1 MTRVRDRLAD
11 RMTLK
16 DIATQVQQP
25 YHTVYQYVRAQRLEL
40 EKWGE
45 RDHLVPSATVDH
57 LRDHYARQAALHRRA
72 VPLSVAA
79 SMLGLTVPGVQRL
92 VEDGV
97 LAADDRAHDGRRM
110 VTRES
115 VAAAQT
121 TRGPGVDCNRLRRE
135 DLFTWDEACALSGLS
150 GGELGARVADGT
162 LTREQYQR
170 RRHITRR
177 SLLRF
182 LVEHAPERLVVAGP
196 GGSTGQADG
205 ECFGRSRA
213 HGDNP

>member
-1 MTRVRDRLAD
+1 MTKVRDRIAD
-11 RMTLK
+11 RVTLK
-16 DIATQVQQP
+16 DIATEVQQP
-25 YHTVYQYVRAQRLEL
+25 YHTVYQYVRTQRLDL
-40 EKWGE
+40 QKWGE
-45 RDHLVPSATVDH
+45 RDHLVPSATADH

-92 VEDGV
+92 VEEGV
-97 LAADDRAHDGRRM
+97 LVADDRAHDGRRM
-110 VTRES
+110 VVRES
-115 VAAAQT
+115 VAAAQA
-121 TRGPGVDCNRLRRE
+121 TRARGVDCNRLRRE

-150 GGELGARVADGT
+150 GGELGALVADGT

-170 RRHITRR
+170 RRHITRK

-182 LVEHAPERLVVAGP
+182 LVEHVPERLVVAKP
-196 GGSTGQADG
+196 GGPTGRAVG
-205 ECFGRSRA
+205 ECLGQGRA